1 MFAIFT
7 VIVTVL
13 NYKIDNLMYNTS
25 AVPANFILFSI
36 IASIMP
42 YLIATVLSFVVA
54 GLVISAARSPDKKET
69 EKLPETQT
77 LLEEAKS

>member
-1 MFAIFT
+1 
-7 VIVTVL
+7 
-13 NYKIDNLMYNTS
+13 MYNTT

-36 IASIMP
+36 MASVMP

-54 GLVISAARSPDKKET
+54 GLVLSAARSADKKET

-77 LLEEAKS
+77 LLEETKS